1 MQNLINELKASV
13 ESKRGELRQ
22 LADYIWENP
31 ETAFKEVKA
40 CAAQVEL
47 LKKAGFEPATPVYEQ
62 PTAYRVE
69 VGEGS
74 PVFCIAAEYDA
85 LPEVGHGCGHNLICT
100 ASIGAFLAATTYM
113 KTHGIPGKLVLLG
126 TPAEESGSGKVR
138 MLAKGCLDG
147 VDAVMML
154 HPGWRTSNDT
164 GSTAIRRFDVEFHGK
179 AAHAAGMPEDGINA
193 LDAVHLLFDGVNCY
207 RQQMPEFTRIHGIVT
222 NGGAA
227 PNIIPE
233 KASARFFL
241 RSNDEAWED
250 RLVERFKKIVEGA
263 ALMTGT
269 TYTLTP
275 FSISCQSRM
284 PNAPMNAAYIAA
296 AEQVGLKPFVETKA
310 GRGSSDF
317 GNFSHAC
324 PGVHCYFGI
333 SEKKIPGHS
342 IEMAEAAHSD
352 YGFEN
357 TLRGAVAMAAV
368 AIRFMQDGDFRT
380 QVTADFKANSP
391 H

>member
-1 MQNLINELKASV
+1 MQELCKELSLSV
-13 ESKRGELRQ
+13 EGKREELRQ

-47 LKKAGFEPATPVYEQ
+47 LKKAGFEPVTPVYDQ
-62 PTAYRVE
+62 PTAYKVE
-69 VGEGS
+69 VGEGG
-74 PVFCIAAEYDA
+74 PVFALAAEYDA

-100 ASIGAFLAATTYM
+100 ASIGAFIAATAYM
-113 KTHGIPGKLVLLG
+113 KAHGIPGKLVLLG

-147 VDAVMML
+147 IDAVMML
-154 HPGWRTSNDT
+154 HPGWKTSNDT
-164 GSTAIRRFDVEFHGK
+164 GSTAIRRFDVEYHGK

-241 RSNDEAWED
+241 RSNDEKWEE
-250 RLVERFKKIVEGA
+250 RLEERFKKIVEGA
-263 ALMTGT
+263 ALMTGA

-284 PNAPMNAAYIAA
+284 PNAPMNAAFVAA
-296 AEQVGLKPFVETKA
+296 AELVGLNPVVETKA

-342 IEMAEAAHSD
+342 VEMAEAAHSD

-368 AIRFMQDGDFRT
+368 AIRFMQDGDFRA
-380 QVTADFKANSP
+380 QVAADFKENP
-391 H
+391 LR